1 MTPNRKGAFTLVEL
15 LVVIAIVGILAGFLL
30 PVLGKVRMEAKKATT
45 ATMLSNLQVA
55 LADYHRDF
63 GLYPPEKGPAPMD
76 KPSESLYY
84 HLVGS
89 DIDAPS
95 RNVAT
100 RLKSSRKYCKP
111 YFDFKKEYLADYDN
125 KDNAYEAVD
134 SWGQPWIYVRG
145 MILGKPN
152 TASGLGNN
160 NKPFHH
166 DKAYDLYSVGP
177 DGKTGPI
184 NSWTVG
190 ARGYEDPITSGSSF
204 YKQAANQVE
213 DGDASSGA
221 LYSQDDIAN
230 F

>member
-1 MTPNRKGAFTLVEL
+1 MTPNRKQAFTLVEL
-15 LVVIAIVGILAGFLL
+15 LVVIAIVGILASFLL

-63 GLYPPEKGPAPMD
+63 GLYPPEKGASPMD

-89 DIDAPS
+89 DIDSPS
-95 RNVAT
+95 KSVLT
-100 RLKSSRKYCKP
+100 KLKLWRKYCKP
-111 YFDFKKEYLADYDN
+111 YFDFKKEYLTDYD
-125 KDNAYEAVD
+125 KDNYYEAVD

-160 NKPFHH
+160 NKPWHH

-177 DGKTGPI
+177 DGKTGPKG
-184 NSWTVG
+184 SWTVG
-190 ARGYEDPITSGSSF
+190 AKGYEVPVTDSSSF